1 MLDGPGI
8 MEKLVDEMRSV
19 FDGNIVIGRDLMEIP
34 LDIKYPHR
42 ID

>member
-1 MLDGPGI
+1 MLDGPGV

-19 FDGNIVIGRDLMEIP
+19 FDGNIVIGRDLMEVP
-34 LDIKYPHR
+34 LDIRYPHR